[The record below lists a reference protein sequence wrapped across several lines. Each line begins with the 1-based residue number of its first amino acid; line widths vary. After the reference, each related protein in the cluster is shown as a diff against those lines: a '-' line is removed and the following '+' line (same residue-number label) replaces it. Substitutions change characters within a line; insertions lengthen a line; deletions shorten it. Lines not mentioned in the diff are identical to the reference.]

1 MEVYLDAILTI
12 IQWQNLISIIAG
24 VTLGIII
31 GVVPGLGAVTAI
43 AAVMPITFKLD
54 PVTGITLLL
63 GVFCGATY
71 GGSIS
76 ATLIHTP
83 GTPSAAATLFDA
95 YPMAQQGRAGNAL
108 AFGVIS
114 SGIGGLFSA
123 FVLLFFGPLVAK
135 WALKF
140 GPPELFI
147 LCLFGLTMVAS
158 IAGGSLLK
166 GLIASTF
173 GLLFATVGQEPLT
186 GIERFTFGNVDLLM
200 GVGLVTILVGIY
212 AGSEVLRLTEQLKKK
227 EGISV
232 TKRVSV
238 ELPSATE
245 LKNQSRNFIWSAIIG
260 TIVGIIPGIGAAIAS
275 FISYG
280 EAKRRSKHPEKFGTG
295 IPDGI
300 VASETA
306 NNAVTGGALVPLLTL
321 GIPGS
326 PVAAILLGALII
338 QGLYPGP
345 KLFVEHQHVAYS
357 LFMGL
362 IVANVFMVGLGILG
376 IRFFARVIL
385 IPKNILIPLIIIFCT
400 VSIYSIYSSIFQIW
414 LFFFF
419 VLFGYFC
426 QKFGFPLG
434 PIALG
439 FVLGSL
445 TEKSFR
451 QTLIMYGGSL
461 SFIYERPIVLVCL
474 IITLLSLFRPF
485 LQKWWKRKKQGM
497 ENRD

>member
-1 MEVYLDAILTI
+1 MEIYLDAILTI
-12 IQWQNLISIIAG
+12 FEWQNLISIVTG
-24 VTLGIII
+24 VTIGIII
-31 GVVPGLGAVTAI
+31 GAIPGLGAVTAI
-43 AAVMPITFKLD
+43 AAMLPITFKLD
-54 PVTGITLLL
+54 PVTGIMLLL

-95 YPMAQQGRAGNAL
+95 YPMAQKGVAGRALG
-108 AFGVIS
+108 FGVIS

-123 FVLLFFGPLVAK
+123 FVLLFLGPAVAK

-140 GPPELFI
+140 GPPEL
-147 LCLFGLTMVAS
+147 LAVCLFGLTMVAS
-158 IAGGSLLK
+158 ISGASLLK
-166 GLIASTF
+166 GLMAATL
-173 GLLFATVGQEPLT
+173 GLLFASIGQDPLT
-186 GIERFTFGNVDLLM
+186 GVERFTLGNVDLLM
-200 GVGLVTILVGIY
+200 GIGLVTILVGIY
-212 AGSEVLRLTEQLKKK
+212 AGSEILRLTELLKKE
-227 EGISV
+227 EGLGV
-232 TKRVSV
+232 TKKLSI
-238 ELPSATE
+238 ELPSFKE
-245 LKNQSRNFIWSAIIG
+245 LRNQMRNFIWSAGIG
-260 TIVGIIPGIGAAIAS
+260 TIVGIIPGVGAAIAS

-280 EAKRRSKHPEKFGTG
+280 EAKRRSKHPEDFGTG

-321 GIPGS
+321 GIPGC

-357 LFMGL
+357 LFVGL
-362 IVANVFMVGLGILG
+362 IVANIFMVGLGIMG
-376 IRFFARVIL
+376 IRFFSKVIIVPKAIL
-385 IPKNILIPLIIIFCT
+385 IPIIVIFCT

-419 VLFGYFC
+419 VMFGYLF
-426 QKFGFPLG
+426 QKFGFPLA

-451 QTLIMYGGSL
+451 QTLIMFGGSFT
-461 SFIYERPIVLVCL
+461 FIHERPLVSVLL
-474 IITLLSLFRPF
+474 IITFLSLLRPLF
-485 LQKWWKRKKQGM
+485 LKWRKRNK
-497 ENRD
+497 

>member
-1 MEVYLDAILTI
+1 
-12 IQWQNLISIIAG
+12 
-24 VTLGIII
+24 
-31 GVVPGLGAVTAI
+31 
-43 AAVMPITFKLD
+43 
-54 PVTGITLLL
+54 
-63 GVFCGATY
+63 
-71 GGSIS
+71 
-76 ATLIHTP
+76 
-83 GTPSAAATLFDA
+83 
-95 YPMAQQGRAGNAL
+95 MAQQGRAGNAL

>member
-1 MEVYLDAILTI
+1 MEIYLDAIFTI
-12 IQWQNLISIIAG
+12 FKWQNLISIIIG
-24 VTLGIII
+24 VAEGIII
-31 GVVPGLGAVTAI
+31 GAIPGLGAVTAI
-43 AAVMPITFKLD
+43 AAMLPITFKLD
-54 PVTGITLLL
+54 PVTGISLLL

-95 YPMAQQGRAGNAL
+95 YPMAQKGRAGKAL
-108 AFGVIS
+108 GYGVIS

-123 FVLLFFGPLVAK
+123 FVLLFLGPLVGK

-140 GPPELFI
+140 GSPELFI

-158 IAGGSLLK
+158 ISGRSLIK
-166 GLIASTF
+166 GLIAATF
-173 GLLFATVGQEPLT
+173 GLLFASIGQDPLT
-186 GIERFTFGNVDLLM
+186 GIERFTLGNVDLLM
-200 GVGLVTILVGIY
+200 GIGLVTILVGIY
-212 AGSEVLRLTEQLKKK
+212 AGAEILRLTESLKKEEK
-227 EGISV
+227 LRE
-232 TKRVSV
+232 TRKVSI
-238 ELPSATE
+238 EMPSFKE
-245 LKNQSRNFIWSAIIG
+245 LKSQARNFIWSAVIG

-280 EAKRRSKHPEKFGTG
+280 EAKRRSKYPEDFGTG

-306 NNAVTGGALVPLLTL
+306 NNAVTGGSLVPLLTL
-321 GIPGS
+321 GIPGA
-326 PVAAILLGALII
+326 PVAAILLGAFII
-338 QGLYPGP
+338 HGLYPGP

-357 LFMGL
+357 LFVGL
-362 IVANVFMVGLGILG
+362 IVANIFMVGLGIMG
-376 IRFFARVIL
+376 IRFFVKVIAIPKAIL
-385 IPKNILIPLIIIFCT
+385 IPIVVVFCT
-400 VSIYSIYSSIFQIW
+400 VSIYTIYSSIFQIW

-419 VLFGYFC
+419 VMFGYLF
-426 QKFGFPLG
+426 QKFGFPLA

-445 TEKSFR
+445 TEKTFR

-461 SFIYERPIVLVCL
+461 SFIYERPIVFVFL
-474 IITLLSLFRPF
+474 IITLLSLLRPLF
-485 LQKWWKRKKQGM
+485 PKWRKS
-497 ENRD
+497 NARS

>member
-1 MEVYLDAILTI
+1 MEIYLDAVLTI
-12 IQWQNLISIIAG
+12 FELQNLISIIAG
-24 VTLGIII
+24 VTIGIII
-31 GVVPGLGAVTAI
+31 GAIPGLGAVTAI
-43 AAVMPITFKLD
+43 AAILPITFKLD
-54 PVTGITLLL
+54 PVTRIMLLL

-95 YPMAQQGRAGNAL
+95 YPMAQKGRAGNAL
-108 AFGVIS
+108 AYGVIS

-123 FVLLFFGPLVAK
+123 FVLLFLGPLVAK

-140 GPPELFI
+140 GPPELFT

-158 IAGGSLLK
+158 IAGASLLK
-166 GLIASTF
+166 GLIASTL
-173 GLLFATVGQEPLT
+173 GLFFATIGQEPLT

-200 GVGLVTILVGIY
+200 GIGLVTILVGIY
-212 AGSEVLRLTEQLKKK
+212 AGSEVLRLTELIKK
-227 EGISV
+227 EGEIGL
-232 TKRVSV
+232 TKKVSI
-238 ELPSATE
+238 ELPSFKE
-245 LKNQSRNFIWSAIIG
+245 FKNQGRNFIWSAVIG
-260 TIVGIIPGIGAAIAS
+260 TIIGIIPGIGAAIAG

-280 EAKRRSKHPEKFGTG
+280 EAKRRSKYPEKFGTG

-321 GIPGS
+321 GIPGC
-326 PVAAILLGALII
+326 PVAAILLGALVM

-357 LFMGL
+357 LFVGL
-362 IVANVFMVGLGILG
+362 IVANIFMVGLGIMC
-376 IRFFARVIL
+376 IRFFAKVIL
-385 IPKNILIPLIIIFCT
+385 IPKAILIPLIIIFCT
-400 VSIYSIYSSIFQIW
+400 VSIYTIYSSIFQIW

-419 VLFGYFC
+419 VMFGYLF

-445 TEKSFR
+445 TEKTFR
-451 QTLIMYGGSL
+451 QTLIMFGGSFT
-461 SFIYERPIVLVCL
+461 FIYERPLVLILL
-474 IITLLSLFRPF
+474 IITLLSLLRPLF
-485 LQKWWKRKKQGM
+485 LKWKERNKQGQG
-497 ENRD
+497 